1 MGRSNHMV
9 RLAILATL
17 LFTAPGCVLLATL
30 FGIGLVE
37 GAGQMYKNGIGVQD
51 FESSLEETWQACL
64 DEIDE
69 HQGKITKKPKLD
81 RVKGTRIELKA
92 GWVEVK
98 PHPKMA
104 GFTRVRARF
113 AGADGGSDVSRKWAF
128 TLLDGIDARLGGTGS
143 PSD

>member
-1 MGRSNHMV
+1 MARIA
-9 RLAILATL
+9 RLAILATV
-17 LFTAPGCVLLATL
+17 LFATPGCVLFATL
-30 FGIGLVE
+30 FGIGVVQ
-37 GAGQMYKNGIGVQD
+37 GAVQGYKNGIGVQD

-64 DEIDE
+64 DEMEE
-69 HQGKITKKPKLD
+69 HHAIITEDPKLN
-81 RVKGTRIELKA
+81 RIKGSRIELKA
-92 GWVEVK
+92 GWVEIM

-113 AGADGGSDVSRKWAF
+113 AGAKGGNAESRKWAF